1 MTVET
6 ITLGS
11 LPSELNSALPAG
23 GDPKQEG
30 DDHIRNIKI
39 TLKNFY
45 SVWVATNAE
54 ARLTALEAYVLTSDA
69 DTLGGQLPAYYLNVA
84 NMTAGILAPARLT
97 GTYAINISGNAATA
111 TDAVEAVHALTADV
125 ATLASA
131 AESVGGLTA
140 AQIAASFAAVSRV
153 KYTNPA
159 IQNYSGTIWQLA
171 LSDFIT
177 ITSREFLFVNLK
189 MKFTDGS
196 NKTNNN
202 SPNVIGRILIGG
214 VEVFRDS
221 VYRYFD
227 GHTNPLVV
235 FNSRMLPYRAIMTSY
250 ANAYI
255 IPWPAGNFEDIP
267 IGASLPIEV
276 YFRRALADDQNLQIL
291 SNAWSIDLVELDV
304 AGLGVS

>member
-45 SVWVATNAE
+45 SVWVATNVE

-69 DTLGGQLPAYYLNVA
+69 ETLGGNLPAYYLNVA
-84 NMTAGILAPARLT
+84 NMTAGILDPARLS

-111 TDAVEAVHALTADV
+111 TDAVEAVHSLTADV

-131 AESVGGLTA
+131 AESIGGLTA
-140 AQIAASFAAVSRV
+140 AQIAASFAAISRV
-153 KYTNPA
+153 HYVNNA
-159 IQNYSGTIWQLA
+159 IQNFAGTIWQLA
-171 LSDFIT
+171 LSDT
-177 ITSREFLFVNLK
+177 ITLTDREFLFVNLK
-189 MKFTDGS
+189 MKFADGS
-196 NKTNNN
+196 TTVTEAR
-202 SPNVIGRILIGG
+202 PNVFARILIGG
-214 VEVFRDS
+214 VEVFHDS
-221 VYRYFD
+221 SYREFD
-227 GHTNPLVV
+227 GRANPLVV
-235 FNSRMLPYRAIMTSY
+235 FNSHMLPFRSPIVSIPFSGLYQY
-250 ANAYI
+250 AVGAV
-255 IPWPAGNFEDIP
+255 EDIP
-267 IGASLPIEV
+267 IGVDLPIEV
-276 YFRRALADDQNLQIL
+276 YFRRSLG
-291 SNAWSIDLVELDV
+291 SNQDIQSGAWSIDLVELAV